1 MANKPA
7 QLCQLEKDKLVDTQQ
22 GFVDTFNWAVNAI
35 ANLTGGQ
42 NCAVTWPVD
51 DKPTIDVTAEEGD
64 GSGGGGGATVSAV
77 YDVTEYWSGS
87 DNGLKVEYLDGRS
100 DTYIQFPNPSGGA
113 VTFWG
118 TDLTVTSA
126 ATVFNVRASSNSNV
140 VVTMSGNTL
149 TFGVYYL

>member
-1 MANKPA
+1 MATKPA
-7 QLCQLEKDKLVDTQQ
+7 KLCQLQKGIMVDSQQ

-42 NCAVTWPVD
+42 NCEVTWPVD

-100 DTYIQFPNPSGGA
+100 DTYIQFPNPSTG
-113 VTFWG
+113 VQFTG
-118 TDLTVTSA
+118 TDGTVTSEA
-126 ATVFNVRASSNSNV
+126 QAFQFNSASNSNV
-140 VVTMSGNTL
+140 VVTMSGT
-149 TFGVYYL
+149 TFTIGAFYL